1 MLHPAVGQTFPHI
14 VEKMGQWEQKGVFK
28 KAAALKDAGGNL
40 LDGMTPE
47 DIAKT
52 GEGLAFV
59 TSLMQRLAEP
69 ELQSKITAMLDL
81 MSAIDTS
88 NVKPAGVLS
97 LLGALRSPE
106 GRQALGLVVEVLKAT
121 GKFSAQGNSSRAD

>member
-1 MLHPAVGQTFPHI
+1 M
-14 VEKMGQWEQKGVFK
+14 
-28 KAAALKDAGGNL
+28 
-40 LDGMTPE
+40 
-47 DIAKT
+47 
-52 GEGLAFV
+52 

-121 GKFSAQGNSSRAD
+121 GKFSAQGNSSK